1 MPNRFVALVAGL
13 LLGVTVAIPLAVSAQ
28 TKPKVTW
35 PDVDWGKQDQK
46 KPAPKRNIAGSWST
60 AGGPDAGTQAGGV
73 QLHPNNGKPENNPP
87 YTAHGLE
94 MYKKAKPTEGI
105 NLVPP
110 SEQND
115 PRNLCEPLG
124 LPRWNHY
131 SLRFTRIFQDD
142 SKVVILYHWNNVW
155 RTIWTDGR
163 PLPKLI
169 DGGVEVD
176 GEFREQRWMGYS
188 VGKWLDDNTLEVQ
201 TVGTMPEDRVW
212 LDNTGRPVS
221 DKVVTTERFRRVDYD
236 TLEWST
242 SINDPVM
249 YTRPWDTMKF
259 TMRLQDNNTDEN
271 ENICSPALYKE
282 YNDSFG
288 NAASGQ

>member
-13 LLGVTVAIPLAVSAQ
+13 LPVVIVTIPLAVWAQ
-28 TKPKVTW
+28 NKPKVTW
-35 PDVDWGKQDQK
+35 PDVNWSKPDPK
-46 KPAPKRNIAGSWST
+46 KPAPKHNIAGSWST
-60 AGGPDAGTQAGGV
+60 AGGPDEGTQAGGV

-94 MYKKAKPTEGI
+94 MYKQAKPTEGI

-110 SEQND
+110 AQQND

-124 LPRWNHY
+124 FPRWNHY

-142 SKVVILYHWNNVW
+142 AKVMILYHWNNVW
-155 RTIWTDGR
+155 RTIWIDGR
-163 PLPKLI
+163 PLPKLV

-176 GEFREQRWMGYS
+176 GAFREARWMGYS

-221 DKVVTTERFRRVDYD
+221 DKVVTTERFRRVDND

-242 SINDPVM
+242 TVNDPVM
-249 YTRPWDTMKF
+249 YTRPWDTIKF
-259 TMRLQDNNTDEN
+259 TMRLQDINVDEN
-271 ENICSPALYKE
+271 ENICSPRLYRE
-282 YNDSFG
+282 YNETFG
-288 NAASGQ
+288 NAISGQ